1 MTGRDLIIYILQ
13 HNLENEEVLKDGIFL
28 GFMTAEQIAAKF
40 NVGVATILLWHDFG
54 WIDGVKLG
62 DTLYFLSDLDDPRG
76 KTN

>member
-28 GFMTAEQIAAKF
+28 GFMTVEQAAARF
-40 NVGVATILLWHDFG
+40 NVGVETMMLWHEFG
-54 WIDGVKLG
+54 WIKGVKLG
-62 DTLYFLSDLDDPRG
+62 DTLYFLQDVEDPRG